1 MKNENDIIFSQHK
14 LATDKPL
21 RYIPGLLGSSQEI
34 ECTRITLRPDTA
46 SNSVAPDTWS
56 LPSLLTAGRG
66 CLRPLWLWKND
77 IGQNYGN
84 YSFIVIKPTTT
95 VCSRENLTLPWYF
108 PTSYLQ
114 HSTAGISRNDWRL
127 SSVYENKEQLI
138 NRTVW
143 TELVSFCIW
152 ISLLSREIEWNL
164 FLRCWDW
171 CSWRL
176 PGKLDNLPFYL
187 RLY

>member
-34 ECTRITLRPDTA
+34 ECTRITLTLLPGLAQHRAVLHLISGFNRTTLVETKTDP
-46 SNSVAPDTWS
+46 
-56 LPSLLTAGRG
+56 PSLLTAGRG

-127 SSVYENKEQLI
+127 SSVYETEQF
-138 NRTVW
+138 
-143 TELVSFCIW
+143 ELSWSVSVFEY
-152 ISLLSREIEWNL
+152 LYFPVKLSEIC
-164 FLRCWDW
+164 F
-171 CSWRL
+171 
-176 PGKLDNLPFYL
+176 
-187 RLY
+187 

>member
-1 MKNENDIIFSQHK
+1 MEAIRRWIVLYRETVS
-14 LATDKPL
+14 L
-21 RYIPGLLGSSQEI
+21 
-34 ECTRITLRPDTA
+34 CTRITLTLLPGLAQHRAVLHLISGFNRTTLVETKTDP
-46 SNSVAPDTWS
+46 
-56 LPSLLTAGRG
+56 PSLLTAGRG

-176 PGKLDNLPFYL
+176 PGKLDNLPLYL